1 MSSNCHLRSDSINLI
16 YRKGRPL
23 IEFRT
28 LETFVWVAQ
37 LKSFRGAAAR
47 LNTTQPAVSQRV
59 AQLEEQLGVRLLE
72 RGRRSFARTE
82 AGRSVLAQAERLL
95 RLRTELVA
103 SVTDRSQLRGT
114 LRLGAAETIVHTWLP
129 RFIEAMSARYEHIT
143 LEIEV
148 DISPN
153 LRERLLGQQ
162 IDLAF
167 MLGPISAPSIQS
179 QPLRNEP
186 IRFFASPKLGFAA
199 GVNPLAR
206 IAAFP
211 IITFARNTQPYMRLR
226 ELLADPHL
234 PPTRIH
240 ASAAMAT
247 AVRMALDGLGVAL
260 IPASIVTE
268 DVEAGRLVEVGCTRT
283 IPDLQF
289 VAGWLAAPDTRII
302 DLALEIAADSAAR
315 R

>member
-1 MSSNCHLRSDSINLI
+1 MPT
-16 YRKGRPL
+16 YRQGRPL

-28 LETFVWVAQ
+28 LETFFWVAQ

-47 LNTTQPAVSQRV
+47 LNTTQPAVSQRI
-59 AQLEEQLGVRLLE
+59 AQLEEQLGTRLLE
-72 RGRRSFARTE
+72 RSSRSFVLTE
-82 AGRSVLAQAERLL
+82 VGRSVLVQAERLL

-103 SVTDRSQLRGT
+103 SVRDRSQLRGT
-114 LRLGAAETIVHTWLP
+114 LRLGTTETVVHTWLP
-129 RFIEAMSARYEHIT
+129 RFIEAMSARYEGIT

-153 LRERLLGQQ
+153 LRERLLGQE

-167 MLGPISAPSIQS
+167 MLGPISAPSILS

-186 IRFFASPKLGFAA
+186 IRFFASPRLGFLP
-199 GVNPLAR
+199 GQNPLAS

-211 IITFARNTQPYMRLR
+211 IITFARNSQPYIRLR

-268 DVEAGRLVEVGCTRT
+268 DVEAGRLVEVGCAQT

-289 VAGWLAAPDTRII
+289 VAGWLPAPDTRLI
-302 DLALEIAADSAAR
+302 DLAREIAAAAAAER
-315 R
+315 

>member
-1 MSSNCHLRSDSINLI
+1 M
-16 YRKGRPL
+16 

-28 LETFVWVAQ
+28 LETFVRVAQ
-37 LKSFRGAAAR
+37 LRSFRAAATR
-47 LNTTQPAVSQRV
+47 LNTTQPAVSQRI
-59 AQLEEQLGVRLLE
+59 AQLEDQLRVRLLE
-72 RGRRSFARTE
+72 RGRRTVSLTE

-95 RLRTELVA
+95 RLRAELVA
-103 SVTDRSQLRGT
+103 SVTDRSELSGT
-114 LRLGAAETIVHTWLP
+114 LRLGVAETVVHTWLP
-129 RFIEAMSARYEHIT
+129 RFIEAMSARYERVT

-153 LRERLLGQQ
+153 LRERLLSQQ

-167 MLGPISAPSIQS
+167 LLGPVSAPSILS
-179 QPLRNEP
+179 RPLRSEP
-186 IRFFASPKLGFAA
+186 IRFFASPRLGFTAA
-199 GVNPLAR
+199 QNTLAR

-240 ASAAMAT
+240 ASAALAT

-260 IPASIVTE
+260 IPASIVTD
-268 DVEAGRLVEVGCTRT
+268 DVAAGRLAEIGCAESV
-283 IPDLQF
+283 PDLQF
-289 VAGWLAAPDTRII
+289 VAGWLAAPDTRLIE
-302 DLALEIAADSAAR
+302 LALEIAVAASGDG
-315 R
+315 

>member
-1 MSSNCHLRSDSINLI
+1 M
-16 YRKGRPL
+16 

-47 LNTTQPAVSQRV
+47 LNTTQPSVSQRI
-59 AQLEEQLGVRLLE
+59 AQLEEQLGARLIE
-72 RGRRSFARTE
+72 RGRSSFALTE
-82 AGRSVLAQAERLL
+82 AGRSVLVQAERLL
-95 RLRTELVA
+95 RLRAELVA

-129 RFIEAMSARYEHIT
+129 RFVEAMSARYDRVT

-153 LRERLLGQQ
+153 LRERLLSQE

-167 MLGPISAPSIQS
+167 MLGPISEPSILS
-179 QPLRNEP
+179 RPLRDEP
-186 IRFFASPKLGFAA
+186 TGFFASPRLGFPA
-199 GVNPLAR
+199 GQNPLAR

-226 ELLADPHL
+226 ELLSDPHL
-234 PPTRIH
+234 PPTRLH
-240 ASAAMAT
+240 ASAALAT

-260 IPASIVTE
+260 IPASIVAD
-268 DVEAGRLVEVGCTRT
+268 DVAAGRLVEVGCAQR

-289 VAGWLAAPDTRII
+289 VAGWLASPDVSII
-302 DLALEIAADSAAR
+302 ELALEIAAEAAAAG
-315 R
+315 

>member
-1 MSSNCHLRSDSINLI
+1 MRRH
-16 YRKGRPL
+16 L

-37 LKSFRGAAAR
+37 LKSFRGAAAK
-47 LNTTQPAVSQRV
+47 LNTTQPSVSQRI
-59 AQLEEQLGVRLLE
+59 AQLEEQLGARLIE
-72 RGRRSFARTE
+72 RGRRSFTLTE

-95 RLRTELVA
+95 RLRAELVTSA
-103 SVTDRSQLRGT
+103 TDRSQLRGT
-114 LRLGAAETIVHTWLP
+114 LRLGAAETVVHTWLP
-129 RFIEAMSARYEHIT
+129 RFVEAMSARYDRIT

-153 LRERLLGQQ
+153 LRERLLSRQ

-167 MLGPISAPSIQS
+167 MLGPVSEPSILS
-179 QPLRNEP
+179 RPLRAEP
-186 IRFFASPKLGFAA
+186 TRFFASPKLGFSA
-199 GVNPLAR
+199 GQNPLAR

-226 ELLADPHL
+226 ELLSDPQL
-234 PPTRIH
+234 PPTRLH
-240 ASAAMAT
+240 ASAALAT

-260 IPASIVTE
+260 IPASIVAE
-268 DVEAGRLVEVGCTRT
+268 DVEAGRLVEVGCAQT

-289 VAGWLAAPDTRII
+289 VAGWLAAPDTSII
-302 DLALEIAADSAAR
+302 ELALEIAGAAAAGG
-315 R
+315 

>member
-1 MSSNCHLRSDSINLI
+1 M
-16 YRKGRPL
+16 

-37 LKSFRGAAAR
+37 LKSFRGAAAK
-47 LNTTQPAVSQRV
+47 LNTTQPSISQRV
-59 AQLEEQLGVRLLE
+59 AQLEDQLGVRLLE
-72 RGRRSFARTE
+72 RGRRTFALTE

-95 RLRTELVA
+95 GLRAELVA

-114 LRLGAAETIVHTWLP
+114 LRLGVAETIVHTWLP
-129 RFIEAMSARYEHIT
+129 RFVEAMSARYERIT

-148 DISPN
+148 DISPS
-153 LRERLLGQQ
+153 LRERLLAQQ

-167 MLGPISAPSIQS
+167 LLGPISAPQILSR
-179 QPLRNEP
+179 PLSSEP
-186 IRFFASPKLGFAA
+186 IRFFASPKLGFAP
-199 GVNPLAR
+199 GQNPLAR
-206 IAAFP
+206 IAAHP

-234 PPTRIH
+234 PPARIH
-240 ASAAMAT
+240 ASAALAT

-260 IPASIVTE
+260 IPASIVAE
-268 DVEAGRLVEVGCTRT
+268 DVKAGRLVEVGCPAV

-289 VAGWLAAPDTRII
+289 VAGWLATPDTRLIA
-302 DLALEIAADSAAR
+302 LALEIASAAASTTEGSDGAR
-315 R
+315 RKRVIKRG

>member
-1 MSSNCHLRSDSINLI
+1 MRH
-16 YRKGRPL
+16 PL

-37 LKSFRGAAAR
+37 LKSFRGAAAK
-47 LNTTQPAVSQRV
+47 LNTTQPSVSQRI
-59 AQLEEQLGVRLLE
+59 AQLEEQLDARLIE
-72 RGRRSFARTE
+72 RGRRSFALTE

-95 RLRTELVA
+95 RLRAELVA

-129 RFIEAMSARYEHIT
+129 RFVEAMSARYERIT

-153 LRERLLGQQ
+153 LRERLLSQQ

-167 MLGPISAPSIQS
+167 MLGPISAPSILS
-179 QPLRNEP
+179 RPLRDEP
-186 IRFFASPKLGFAA
+186 IRFFASPKLGFSA
-199 GVNPLAR
+199 GENLLSR

-226 ELLADPHL
+226 ELLSDPHL
-234 PPTRIH
+234 PPTRVH
-240 ASAAMAT
+240 ASAALAT

-260 IPASIVTE
+260 IPASIVTD
-268 DVEAGRLVEVGCTRT
+268 DVAAGRLVEIDCAAG

-289 VAGWLAAPDTRII
+289 VAGWLASPDTSII
-302 DLALEIAADSAAR
+302 DLALEIAGSASAGAAR
-315 R
+315 